1 LGNRI
6 TYDRGSP
13 SNVRESTMPNTN
25 ERFVSEH
32 STAIDWL
39 LQSDSPS
46 VRYRALMDLMGRP
59 TTGSDV
65 AKARAVQRS
74 PQVTE
79 LFSHQLPD
87 GTWRGPRG
95 NLWEEKGSVFSLL
108 ILGELGAT
116 PSQSTRKALDY
127 LHEHYQ
133 LPTGRI
139 SYRPV
144 DSPRRKEN
152 TSTWMWCVTAVI
164 LRAALL
170 LGHADHPLVEAAI
183 RFFEESHEDK
193 GGWHCS
199 VYSSDPAKVR
209 PPNCYMGG
217 IKALSAFSLIP
228 RDRRSKRLRAIIK
241 QEAQTCLDSRVHFY
255 RIDPMGQP
263 AIKRAWLKFAFPRY
277 WRSDALE
284 ATDVLTGLG
293 VRDRRIQDAV
303 DLIRSKQQSDGR
315 WPLDF
320 SETKR
325 AWVQLDEEGAPSKWV
340 TLRALRTLHNA

>member
-1 LGNRI
+1 M
-6 TYDRGSP
+6 
-13 SNVRESTMPNTN
+13 ESVIPVAKNPD
-25 ERFVSEH
+25 ELIAQYGPVVE
-32 STAIDWL
+32 WL
-39 LQSDSPS
+39 LEPYNPS
-46 VRYRALMDLMGRP
+46 VRSRTLQDLLDRP
-59 TTGSDV
+59 ITDSAV
-65 AKARAVQRS
+65 VQARSAIQKS

-79 LFSHQLPD
+79 LLSHQLQD

-95 NLWEEKGSVFSLL
+95 DLWEEKGSVFTLL
-108 ILGELGAT
+108 LLGELGAA
-116 PSQSTRKALDY
+116 PSENTRRALDY

-139 SYRPV
+139 AYRPV
-144 DSPRRKEN
+144 DGPRRKEN
-152 TSTWMWCVTAVI
+152 TSTWMWCITAII

-170 LGHADHPLVEAAI
+170 LGHADHPSVQAAI
-183 RFFEESHEDK
+183 RFFEESHEEK

-228 RDRRSKRLRAIIK
+228 RNRRSKRLRAIIK

-315 WPLDF
+315 WLLDF

-340 TLRALRTLHNA
+340 TLRALRTLHKA